1 MSIGRLEMKV
11 GIFVVVLLGLAAAMS
26 IKFSNT
32 AFGLGDTYSIRLK
45 TEDAGTIIE
54 KAPVLMSGVKVGY
67 VDEINLDLHGSVTL
81 TVKLYSKYA
90 DNIDVNA
97 KFKIKSSGFLGDQFI
112 GVFPPAKRTEPLED
126 GAQRPCEPAIDIVSA
141 LHKGIEPATNLI
153 AQVTARVQDLN
164 ATIKKINEGLLST
177 NTIKGFTD
185 SIDTISK
192 KIKEFE
198 DLNATKVSQDVM
210 ITSRQLR
217 DFSADLNSTFAN
229 NRKDVTDGIAD
240 LRSTM
245 ENLKDLSESQK
256 VADAVKNIEKTSS
269 QLRDFTADLNSTFAN
284 NRTTITNVIGS
295 IDVVTK
301 RLVSITD
308 KADKIAGRLDAG
320 EGIAGTLLKDEKVKD
335 QFKDILGDLRTTM
348 EHIKILSENLK
359 NHGLLHKGQKSQKP
373 EKAAPPPKSKK
384 RP

>member
-32 AFGLGDTYSIRLK
+32 GFGLGDTYSIRLK
-45 TEDAGTIIE
+45 TDDAGTII
-54 KAPVLMSGVKVGY
+54 KNAPVLMSGVKVGY

-97 KFKIKSSGFLGDQFI
+97 KFEIKSSGFLGDQFI
-112 GVFPPAKRTEPLED
+112 GVFPPVKRTEPLGD
-126 GAQRPCEPAIDIVSA
+126 GAQRPCEPPFDIMSVGRDAQELIISVS
-141 LHKGIEPATNLI
+141 
-153 AQVTARVQDLN
+153 ARVQDLN
-164 ATIKKINEGLLST
+164 ATIVKINEGLLSEKT
-177 NTIKGFTD
+177 LRGFTD
-185 SIDTISK
+185 SIGTISK

-240 LRSTM
+240 LRSAM
-245 ENLKDLSESQK
+245 KKLKDLSESQK
-256 VADAVKNIEKTSS
+256 VTDAVENIEKTSS

-335 QFKDILGDLRTTM
+335 QFKEILGNLSKTM
-348 EHIKILSENLK
+348 EHIKILSKNLK
-359 NHGLLHKGQKSQKP
+359 DHGLLHKGQKKK
-373 EKAAPPPKSKK
+373 EPKEEEEQPRSR